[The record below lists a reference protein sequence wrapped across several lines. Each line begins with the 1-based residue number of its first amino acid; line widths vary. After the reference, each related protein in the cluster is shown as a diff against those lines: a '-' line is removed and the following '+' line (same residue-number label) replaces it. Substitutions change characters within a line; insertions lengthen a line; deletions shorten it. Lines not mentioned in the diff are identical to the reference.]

1 MCVDC
6 TETRGSE
13 GSLRGGSWTAC
24 CTLASRSVSVDDTGP
39 FCAPCFRCLIEFIA
53 CGRWDGIGLKFQGCV
68 FTRDKI
74 QSGQRFRFLG
84 LENYKIGTRLLLCA
98 QRHCDT
104 WRGKCAFRCGPV
116 FLCRTWYSCPQTRFK
131 KHSFLTVFL
140 LKFAI
145 SGQILWHIIYFQD
158 KWPHVLH
165 FVNTRGFLSIDCKE
179 YQIFQK

>member
-98 QRHCDT
+98 LDGVNVPSDVALFSCAA
-104 WRGKCAFRCGPV
+104 RGIRAHRQDLKNTPSLLCFYWNLQYLVRYCG
-116 FLCRTWYSCPQTRFK
+116 TSYTFK
-131 KHSFLTVFL
+131 INDHMCCTL
-140 LKFAI
+140 
-145 SGQILWHIIYFQD
+145 
-158 KWPHVLH
+158 
-165 FVNTRGFLSIDCKE
+165 
-179 YQIFQK
+179 